1 MWRALGQQVEV
12 AGDRR
17 ETVGQRR
24 ADFGVDPQMP
34 AVNRV
39 DQALGL
45 LREPGHAVE
54 ADDLERAVRLVQMGL
69 AVLELRR
76 VGGVGLIL
84 RQGVARAPERL
95 LDLALD
101 PGQRPDVEFDSAHA
115 VLLAAA
121 CRWPLA
127 RPRGLTPP

>member
-1 MWRALGQQVEV
+1 MRKYLRG
-12 AGDRR
+12 RSNKN
-17 ETVGQRR
+17 
-24 ADFGVDPQMP
+24 P
-34 AVNRV
+34 
-39 DQALGL
+39 LGL

-95 LDLALD
+95 LDLAMTQVNGPMSNSIALM
-101 PGQRPDVEFDSAHA
+101 RFS
-115 VLLAAA
+115 
-121 CRWPLA
+121 
-127 RPRGLTPP
+127 